1 MRSSSEPDELRRFS
15 SRAAGGIG
23 PALVLSFQRRGY
35 TVFATARSLK
45 KMADLASI
53 PDVHLLEL
61 DVVSQKSI
69 TAVVTEVKDRTGG
82 SLDVL
87 VNNAGQQYIMPALD
101 VDIDAA
107 KNLFEVNYWGALR
120 IVQAF
125 SSMLIKSKGCVVNIG
140 SGAGVVNIPFQ
151 SQYNASK
158 AAINMLS
165 ETLRYELAP
174 LDVRVITL
182 VAGNVTSH
190 MSSGVNCPPPAELPS
205 TSRYKAIEKEL
216 SKGEKYAD
224 MGTTVF
230 ANEVVGAVVSGATGK
245 VWKGGNMTVVRWL
258 VPIMPS
264 FVYDR
269 IMVSLGRGL
278 DKMPKSA

>member
-1 MRSSSEPDELRRFS
+1 MANKTVLITGCS
-15 SRAAGGIG
+15 AGGIG
-23 PALVLSFQRRGY
+23 PALVLSFQKRGF

-53 PDVHLLEL
+53 ANVHLLQL
-61 DVVSQKSI
+61 DVVDQRSI
-69 TAVVTEVKDRTGG
+69 AAVAAEVKDLTGG
-82 SLDVL
+82 SLDFL

-101 VDIDAA
+101 VDIDAG

-120 IVQAF
+120 MVQAF
-125 SSMLIKSKGCVVNIG
+125 SGMLIKAKGCVVNIG

-174 LDVRVITL
+174 LNVRVITL
-182 VAGNVTSH
+182 VAGNVSSH
-190 MSSGVNCPPPAELPS
+190 MSSGVNGPPPAELPP

-216 SKGEKYAD
+216 QKNEEFAD
-224 MGTTVF
+224 VDTTVF
-230 ANEVVGAVVSGATGK
+230 ANEVVDAVVSGATGK
-245 VWKGGNMTVVRWL
+245 VWKGGNMATVRWL
-258 VPIMPS
+258 MPFMPS

-278 DKMPKSA
+278 DKMPKST

>member
-1 MRSSSEPDELRRFS
+1 MANKTVLITGCS
-15 SRAAGGIG
+15 AGGIG
-23 PALVLSFQRRGY
+23 PALVLSFQERGY
-35 TVFATARSLK
+35 TVFATARSLN

-53 PDVHLLEL
+53 SNVHLFEL
-61 DVVSQKSI
+61 DVVDPQGI
-69 TAVVTEVKDRTGG
+69 AAVVTEVKDRTGG
-82 SLDVL
+82 SLDIL

-107 KNLFEVNYWGALR
+107 KNVFEVNYWGTLR
-120 IVQAF
+120 MVQAF
-125 SSMLIKSKGCVVNIG
+125 SSMLIKAKGCVVNIG

-174 LDVRVITL
+174 LNVRVITL
-182 VAGNVTSH
+182 VAGNVSSH
-190 MSSGVNCPPPAELPS
+190 MSSGVNGAPPAELPP

-216 SKGEKYAD
+216 SKGAQFANTD
-224 MGTTVF
+224 TTVF
-230 ANEVVGAVVSGATGK
+230 ANEVVSAVVSGATGK
-245 VWKGGNMTVVRWL
+245 VWKGANMALVRW
-258 VPIMPS
+258 VMPIMPS
-264 FVYDR
+264 FIYDR
-269 IMVSLGRGL
+269 NMVLLGRGL